1 LGQHVNQASAL
12 ACIVSVCHPIEKKT
26 EKEQLLWC
34 QSDQPIEN
42 KISDTLTNN
51 LQYNAIGCRF
61 YRAML
66 HTARTLLSQ
75 GVCLPVRLSHCTESK
90 WLNIFSNFFHH
101 HSSFSTANIMAIFRR
116 VPPNRASNASEVR
129 KKLRFLVNISLNLGN
144 DTRQI
149 YSYYG
154 MQIGNSTHAFE

>member
-1 LGQHVNQASAL
+1 MLSAVVFTVQCYIQRGL
-12 ACIVSVCHPIEKKT
+12 CCHKVSVC
-26 EKEQLLWC
+26 LSVC
-34 QSDQPIEN
+34 
-42 KISDTLTNN
+42 
-51 LQYNAIGCRF
+51 
-61 YRAML
+61 
-66 HTARTLLSQ
+66 HTVLSQ
-75 GVCLPVRLSHCTESK
+75 NGSTYSQT
-90 WLNIFSNFFHH
+90 FFHH